1 MTGSLGPTSTYATP
15 SPRKSLSK
23 FTDCLARPGQ
33 SRRSP
38 HSAAHTRR
46 EHRMP
51 SKPLA
56 ALCYARHSPGLTP
69 LAARSAAHARA
80 RLPGS
85 LLHGGGPARAS
96 TGSGSRS
103 HERPP
108 ARAARSMALALV
120 TYFQLR
126 ALRRRPLP
134 ASSPA
139 QRRRCRTSPRAS
151 SQVPPDGAVIAGPGT
166 KLTHPHG
173 HGPVRQPPPS
183 ELALDHEVRGGEE
196 SEEEQV
202 CRL

>member
-1 MTGSLGPTSTYATP
+1 VPATGRPTVTGSLGPTSTYATP

-23 FTDCLARPGQ
+23 FTACPT
-33 SRRSP
+33 RSLTP
-38 HSAAHTRR
+38 QCRAHGTRR
-46 EHRMP
+46 KHRMP

-56 ALCYARHSPGLTP
+56 ALYYARHSPGITP

-85 LLHGGGPARAS
+85 LLPGGGPARAS
-96 TGSGSRS
+96 TGAGSRS

-120 TYFQLR
+120 AYFQLR

-151 SQVPPDGAVIAGPGT
+151 SQVPPDGALPP
-166 KLTHPHG
+166 HPT
-173 HGPVRQPPPS
+173 PPS
-183 ELALDHEVRGGEE
+183 LP
-196 SEEEQV
+196 
-202 CRL
+202 